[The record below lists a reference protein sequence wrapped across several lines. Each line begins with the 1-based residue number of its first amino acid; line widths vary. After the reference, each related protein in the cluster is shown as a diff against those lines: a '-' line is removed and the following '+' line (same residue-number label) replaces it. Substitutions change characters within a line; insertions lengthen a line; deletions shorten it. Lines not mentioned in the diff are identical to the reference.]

1 MVNALINL
9 SENANRVLNMI
20 KAKYDF
26 QDKSQAVEFVIK
38 EFIEQEGETEFR
50 PEWIK
55 KMKKVQKQPTI
66 KIGTLENF
74 RKRYGLS

>member
-1 MVNALINL
+1 MVNALLNL

-26 QDKSQAVEFVIK
+26 QDKSQAVEFVIE
-38 EFIEQEGETEFR
+38 EFIEQKNEPELR

-55 KMKKVQKQPTI
+55 KMKIRQKQATI
-66 KIGTLENF
+66 KIEDF
-74 RKRYGLS
+74 RKHFGLK